1 MAQIKPMK
9 TAVLGSGRISKVY
22 IPTIQ
27 KYFRCM
33 EIVAGWDPKF
43 QRAVENEVQFGV
55 KALSKDEIMTDPSI
69 EVILNLSKPHL
80 HYALSRE
87 ALEHGKHVY
96 SEKMLAG
103 TLEEAR
109 ELLALAQARGQK
121 LTCAPDT
128 FLGGGWQTARKMID
142 DGAIG
147 TPLCVQAA
155 AVRSYQLADPNMDKV
170 SMSMDY
176 GIPFDMGGYYL
187 HVMVHLF
194 GAISRVGGFS
204 MVRQP
209 ERSFL
214 NPRNPKY
221 AETIRLDSRSVNT
234 VAATLEFES
243 GVYGTLIITSESQM
257 IYQSSFTVYGTQGTL
272 ELFDPNFFSG
282 TIRLKRT
289 RFSDDPM
296 TGMTEYMPMPLLYG
310 YTEENRGIGAADM
323 VYAIRN
329 GRQPRADASLNY
341 HALEAIEGIIAA
353 QNNGTVYKM
362 KSRAEQPVPLKSGI
376 LRGTAQEHFLDD

>member
-9 TAVLGSGRISKVY
+9 AAVLGSGRISKVY

-43 QRAVENEVQFGV
+43 ERAVENETRFGV
-55 KALSKDEIMTDPSI
+55 KALPKDEIMADPSI

-80 HYALSRE
+80 HYALSKE

-103 TLEEAR
+103 TLEEAG

-155 AVRSYQLADPNMDKV
+155 AVRSYQLADPNMDRV
-170 SMSMDY
+170 SMAMDY

-187 HVMVHLF
+187 HAMVHLF

-204 MVRQP
+204 KVRQP

-214 NPRNPKY
+214 NPRNPRY
-221 AETIRLDSRSVNT
+221 AETIRLDGRSVNT
-234 VAATLEFES
+234 VAAALEFES

-272 ELFDPNFFSG
+272 ELFDPNYFSG
-282 TIRLKRT
+282 SIRLKRT

-296 TGMTEYMPMPLLYG
+296 TGMTEYMPMPVLHG
-310 YTEENRGIGAADM
+310 YTEETRGIGAADM

-353 QNNGTVYKM
+353 QNSGMVYKM
-362 KSRAEQPVPLKSGI
+362 KSRAEQPAPLKSGI